1 MKKNILYVLFIFI
14 FLTVGS
20 SLFAQKGTVYISP
33 NNDGVQDEL
42 KVPLAVNDKR
52 FIKEWNFVIT
62 DKDGKP
68 VRTIGNKISLPEKIT
83 FKNFFTRLVAEK
95 AGVEIPPFVIWDGTF
110 DTGEIAPDGLYKY
123 YFSASDDNGNVATTS
138 ALEVVVDNTAPEI
151 NLVQPKNPSD
161 KIFGEGSK
169 ADFAIKQ
176 SGSQE
181 DLWQAFFSDNTGKIV
196 KSYSWTESEPLS
208 FDWDGTSDA
217 GTPVADGVY
226 SYRITSV
233 DKAGNTSNAAQ
244 IPNIIY
250 SAEKPG
256 TNISIKGSK
265 YFSPNGDGIQDT
277 VAFDVTIPA
286 GNKSGGNSLVK
297 WNVSII
303 DANGNVYRSFDGTDT
318 APSSLVFN
326 GKDSTGNIMPEGSYQ
341 AVVSASYLN
350 GFEPALIKSPVFVL
364 DITAPSAIVR
374 STSSIFSPDGDGR
387 MDTIQIV
394 QDTSREKEWRGEIL
408 DKEGNPVRSYM
419 FGEQPDA
426 AFLWD
431 GLNNEGG
438 LCEDGIYS
446 YRLATK
452 DLAGNSTEVA
462 CNPFELNTGTT
473 EVILTVQPMAFSP
486 NNDKVQDTLTLSPV
500 VKTQSGVSSYNL
512 SILNEKGDV
521 VKTYKDEK
529 ELPVRFSWN
538 GLSDEGILC
547 SDGLYT
553 ASLETVSK
561 NGSVAKTNT
570 QPFTLDTVYPE
581 VTMTAPYLLFS
592 PDGDNSKDNVPVEI
606 VSSKEKRW
614 TGRIENKNGALVKE
628 YIWEGNAQSFDWDG
642 TDESGNQVDDGIY
655 KIIVSSQ
662 DDAGNKAVAKL
673 ENLTVDTRDAKV
685 YLTIS
690 EDAISPNGDG
700 FKDNQEFSIRASLPE
715 GIESWI
721 FNVKDAAGS
730 VVYSWN
736 QEDSANLPAKITWNG
751 SNSEGKTCEGSFT
764 GELSIKYAKG
774 NSVEAVTSAFICTA
788 TPPQLVVKTA
798 PKYFSPDNDGVDDDL
813 YIVLSAKA
821 NVPFKKWSFSV
832 YDPQNGNVFWSRN
845 GTKTI
850 TERMIWDGRGN
861 NGELVQS
868 ATDYPYV
875 FTVTDELGMTSEVR
889 GIISVDVLVI
899 RVGDV
904 LKIQVPSIIFRSDNA
919 DFKGK
924 DEEPKNGLE
933 KSVIDNNVRV
943 IKRIAQILN
952 KFKEYTVRIE
962 GHANNVSGTEA
973 EETSTA
979 NGNIP
984 LVPLSEARAQTVKQM
999 LIGFGVSEARLS
1011 TVGVGGRQPVVPRED
1026 KDNWWKNRRVEF
1038 ILDK

>member
-1 MKKNILYVLFIFI
+1 MKKNLLSILSVFI
-14 FLTVGS
+14 FLTVAS

-42 KVPLAVNDKR
+42 KVPLSVSDKR

-62 DKDGKP
+62 DKDGTP

-83 FKNFFTRLVAEK
+83 FKNFFSRLVAEK
-95 AGVEIPPFVIWDGTF
+95 SGVEVPAFVTWDGTF
-110 DTGEIAPDGLYKY
+110 DTGEIAPDGIYKY
-123 YFSASDDNGNVATTS
+123 YFTASDDNGNTATTAS
-138 ALEVVVDNTAPEI
+138 FEVIVDNTAPAI
-151 NLVQPKNPSD
+151 DLVQPKSASD

-169 ADFAIKQ
+169 SDFAIKQ
-176 SGSQE
+176 NGSEE
-181 DLWQAFFSDNTGKIV
+181 DLWTGSFYDNTGKIV
-196 KSYSWTESEPLS
+196 KTFTWANTAPLS
-208 FDWDGTSDA
+208 FEWDGTSDI

-226 SYRITSV
+226 SYKITAT
-233 DKAGNTSNAAQ
+233 DKAGNISPSAQ
-244 IPNIIY
+244 ISNIIY

-256 TNISIKGSK
+256 TNISIRGSK
-265 YFSPNGDGIQDT
+265 YFSPNADGIQDE
-277 VAFDVTIPA
+277 VSFDVTIPS

-297 WNVSII
+297 WNISIV
-303 DANGNVYRSFDGTDT
+303 DAKGNIYKSFEGTDE
-318 APSSLVFN
+318 APSVLVYD
-326 GKDSTGNIMPEGSYQ
+326 GKDFTGNLIPEGSYQ
-341 AVVSASYLN
+341 AVVSAVYLN
-350 GFEPALIKSPVFVL
+350 GFEPDLIKSPIFIL
-364 DITAPSAIVR
+364 DTTAPNAIVR
-374 STSSIFSPDGDGR
+374 SASSIFSPDGDGR

-408 DKEGNPVRSYM
+408 DKEGNAVRNYL
-419 FGEQPDA
+419 FGEQPAA

-431 GLNNEGG
+431 GLDNAGG
-438 LCEDGIYS
+438 LCPDGLYS

-452 DLAGNSTEVA
+452 DLAGNSTEVSCA
-462 CNPFELNTGTT
+462 PFELNTGTT

-486 NNDKVQDTLTLSPV
+486 NNDKVQDTLSFSPV
-500 VKTQSGVSSYNL
+500 VKTGAGISSYNL
-512 SILNEKGDV
+512 SIMNENGDV
-521 VKTYKDEK
+521 VKTFKDSK
-529 ELPVRFSWN
+529 EMPSRFTWN
-538 GLSDEGILC
+538 GLSDDDILC
-547 SDGLYT
+547 PDGSYT
-553 ASLETVSK
+553 ASLETISK

-570 QPFTLDTVYPE
+570 QPFTVDCVYPE
-581 VTMTAPYLLFS
+581 VTISVPYLLFS
-592 PDGDNSKDNVPVEI
+592 PDGDESKDNVPVEI

-628 YIWEGNAQSFDWDG
+628 YIWEGNAQSFVWDG
-642 TDESGNQVDDGIY
+642 TDESGNKVADGMY
-655 KIIVSSQ
+655 KIVVSSQ
-662 DDAGNKAVAKL
+662 DDAGNKVITKL

-685 YLTIS
+685 YLTLA

-700 FKDNQEFSIRASLPE
+700 FKDNQDFSIRTTLSE

-721 FNVKDAAGS
+721 FNIKSSDGS

-736 QEDSANLPAKITWNG
+736 QDDSANLPAKITWNG
-751 SNSEGKTCEGSFT
+751 CNKDGIPNEGSFT
-764 GELSIKYAKG
+764 GELFIKYAKG
-774 NSVEAVTSAFICTA
+774 NSVTAATSSFICTA

-813 YIVLSAKA
+813 YIALSATSA
-821 NVPFKKWSFSV
+821 VPFKNWSFSV
-832 YDPQNGNVFWSRN
+832 YDPQNGKVFWSRS
-845 GTKTI
+845 GSSTI

-868 ATDYPYV
+868 ATDYPYS
-875 FTVTDELGMTSEVR
+875 FKVTDALGMSSEVK
-889 GIISVDVLVI
+889 GMISVDVLVI
-899 RVGDV
+899 RIGDV

-933 KSVIDNNVRV
+933 KSVIDNNIRV

-984 LVPLSEARAQTVKQM
+984 LVPLSEARAETVKRM
-999 LIGFGVSEARLS
+999 LTEFGVAESRLS
-1011 TVGVGGRQPVVPRED
+1011 TVGVGGRQPVVPRSD

>member
-42 KVPLAVNDKR
+42 KVPLSVNDKR

-83 FKNFFTRLVAEK
+83 FKNFFSRLVAEK

-123 YFSASDDNGNVATTS
+123 YFSASDDNGNVATTA

-161 KIFGEGSK
+161 KIFGEGNK

-364 DITAPSAIVR
+364 DITAPAAIVR

-438 LCEDGIYS
+438 LCEDG
-446 YRLATK
+446 
-452 DLAGNSTEVA
+452 
-462 CNPFELNTGTT
+462 
-473 EVILTVQPMAFSP
+473 
-486 NNDKVQDTLTLSPV
+486 
-500 VKTQSGVSSYNL
+500 
-512 SILNEKGDV
+512 
-521 VKTYKDEK
+521 
-529 ELPVRFSWN
+529 
-538 GLSDEGILC
+538 
-547 SDGLYT
+547 
-553 ASLETVSK
+553 
-561 NGSVAKTNT
+561 
-570 QPFTLDTVYPE
+570 
-581 VTMTAPYLLFS
+581 
-592 PDGDNSKDNVPVEI
+592 
-606 VSSKEKRW
+606 
-614 TGRIENKNGALVKE
+614 
-628 YIWEGNAQSFDWDG
+628 
-642 TDESGNQVDDGIY
+642 
-655 KIIVSSQ
+655 
-662 DDAGNKAVAKL
+662 
-673 ENLTVDTRDAKV
+673 
-685 YLTIS
+685 
-690 EDAISPNGDG
+690 
-700 FKDNQEFSIRASLPE
+700 
-715 GIESWI
+715 
-721 FNVKDAAGS
+721 
-730 VVYSWN
+730 
-736 QEDSANLPAKITWNG
+736 
-751 SNSEGKTCEGSFT
+751 
-764 GELSIKYAKG
+764 
-774 NSVEAVTSAFICTA
+774 
-788 TPPQLVVKTA
+788 
-798 PKYFSPDNDGVDDDL
+798 
-813 YIVLSAKA
+813 
-821 NVPFKKWSFSV
+821 
-832 YDPQNGNVFWSRN
+832 
-845 GTKTI
+845 
-850 TERMIWDGRGN
+850 
-861 NGELVQS
+861 
-868 ATDYPYV
+868 
-875 FTVTDELGMTSEVR
+875 
-889 GIISVDVLVI
+889 
-899 RVGDV
+899 
-904 LKIQVPSIIFRSDNA
+904 
-919 DFKGK
+919 
-924 DEEPKNGLE
+924 
-933 KSVIDNNVRV
+933 
-943 IKRIAQILN
+943 
-952 KFKEYTVRIE
+952 
-962 GHANNVSGTEA
+962 
-973 EETSTA
+973 
-979 NGNIP
+979 
-984 LVPLSEARAQTVKQM
+984 
-999 LIGFGVSEARLS
+999 
-1011 TVGVGGRQPVVPRED
+1011 
-1026 KDNWWKNRRVEF
+1026 
-1038 ILDK
+1038 